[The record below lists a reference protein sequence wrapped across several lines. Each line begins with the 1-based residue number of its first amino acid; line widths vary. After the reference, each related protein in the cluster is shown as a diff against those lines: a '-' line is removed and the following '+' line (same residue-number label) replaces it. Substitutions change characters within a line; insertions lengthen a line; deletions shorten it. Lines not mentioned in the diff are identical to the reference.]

1 VFLLKQKICKI
12 LELVTQVERIAVRLA
27 VMAIVTFFVSSC
39 SFVDNFA
46 PRIYQANENL
56 QQSTNQEVL
65 ANIIRASM
73 YQSLAWSPPNQFIG
87 MQVETLN
94 TGLPTITFGPN
105 QPAANHLYQISN
117 SLSSSTTGSYQS
129 TPIVTTP
136 FQTGM
141 LSPVDLKTFGMLMT
155 YYPRE
160 AVLFAL
166 IDAIDIQEVS
176 SSNVL
181 GKVSRL
187 VNDPT
192 QDFLRGNDD
201 DHDGCKKRLKKAVRE
216 NDAKTIML
224 DDGVCPYSRFVF
236 VLQGYLIAYGLTVE
250 LIASESK
257 SNNSQANQSG
267 GSSGG
272 ATQSSN
278 SSSNQPTSIGQ
289 FCFSPSL
296 AGTDEQTYVA
306 RTFGRNLCDQAPN
319 KSKPSVSKTV
329 VDKVQTGPNETT
341 TTTTTTTGGSNNAT
355 GGSKNAS
362 NCPDGRLKVTI
373 EGDGAYCVSMD
384 VRSPEGFIKYLGL
397 WLGNS
402 DLLPSFSYRGITANQ
417 VLDIDHRYLN
427 IVTDRGS
434 GQCYTRVAYQSVNY
448 CVPYDAKHTSMLM
461 DMATSLRN
469 LNITPADLNAPLNV
483 RLSQ

>member
-1 VFLLKQKICKI
+1 MQI
-12 LELVTQVERIAVRLA
+12 LELPNQMERIAVRLA
-27 VMAIVTFFVSSC
+27 VMAIVTFLVSSC
-39 SFVDNFA
+39 SFVDNFG
-46 PRIYQANENL
+46 PRIYQANESL
-56 QQSTNQEVL
+56 QESTNQEVL
-65 ANIIRASM
+65 VNIVRASM
-73 YQSLAWSPPNQFIG
+73 YESLAWSPPNQFIG

-105 QPAANHLYQISN
+105 QPAADHLYQISN

-129 TPIVTTP
+129 TPIVTTA

-141 LSPVDLKTFGMLMT
+141 LTPVGLKTFGMLMT

-160 AVLFAL
+160 VVLFAL

-192 QDFLRGNDD
+192 QDFLSGRDD
-201 DHDGCKKRLKKAVRE
+201 DHDGCKERLKKAVRE
-216 NDAKTIML
+216 HDAKKIML
-224 DDGVCPYSRFVF
+224 DDGVCPYSRFVY
-236 VLQGYLIAYGLTVE
+236 VLQRYLIAYGLTVE
-250 LIASESK
+250 LIASANS
-257 SNNSQANQSG
+257 SNNSQASQSS

-272 ATQSSN
+272 AAQSPN
-278 SSSNQPTSIGQ
+278 SSSNQPTSAGQ

-296 AGTDEQTYVA
+296 AGTEVQTYVA
-306 RTFGRNLCDQAPN
+306 QTFGRNLCDQAPN
-319 KSKPSVSKTV
+319 KSKPSVTKTV

-355 GGSKNAS
+355 GESNNAS
-362 NCPDGRLKVTI
+362 GCPDGRLKITI
-373 EGDGAYCVSMD
+373 QGDGAYCVSAD

-397 WLGNS
+397 WLGNP
-402 DLLPSFSYRGITANQ
+402 DLLPSFSYRSIPANQ
-417 VLDIDHRYLN
+417 VLNSDQHYLN

-434 GQCYTRVAYQSVNY
+434 APCYTRVAYQSVNY
-448 CVPYDAKHTSMLM
+448 CVPYDAKHTKMLM
-461 DMATSLRN
+461 DMAVSLRN